1 MQEENTIEKKG
12 WAAYLEGDA
21 KIWAWVMAMAAVSL
35 LVVYSATGSLA
46 FRRMEGN
53 TEYYLVKHGVLLFLS
68 LAVIWVC
75 HKIDYRYYSRLS
87 RFALILSV
95 PMLVA
100 TWAFGSTINEA
111 TRWVTIP
118 FINQTFQ
125 VSDLAKFAL
134 IANVASMLSK
144 RQMSMDEFQRA
155 VLPIFFWCAVICM
168 LIALSDL
175 STSMMLLSTCLLV
188 MFIGRTPLRYL
199 FSLIAVGLAVVALA
213 LLVGQRGSTFV
224 SRVDKFVSGT
234 EVPFQAEQSYI
245 AIATGGVMGKGPGN
259 STQRNILPHPYSDFI
274 FSIIVEEYGLWG
286 GSAVIFAYLFFLYR
300 GLLAVRTSKQTFG
313 GLLSAGLSFSL
324 VIQAFVHICVA
335 VGLVPITGMP
345 LPMLSMGGTS
355 LLFTGA
361 AVGVVLSVSRGNTSQ
376 SFSKI

>member
-1 MQEENTIEKKG
+1 MTEERTEKKG
-12 WAAYLEGDA
+12 IAAYLGGDQ
-21 KIWAWVMAMAAVSL
+21 KIWTWVLAMSAVSL

-53 TEYYLVKHGVLLFLS
+53 TEYYLVKHGVLLL
-68 LAVIWVC
+68 LTLTTIWVC
-75 HKIDYRYYSRLS
+75 HRIDYRYYSRLS
-87 RFALILSV
+87 RFALIFSV
-95 PMLVA
+95 PLLLA

-111 TRWVTIP
+111 TRWITIP

-125 VSDLAKFAL
+125 VSDFAKFAL

-155 VLPIFFWCAVICM
+155 VLPVFFWCAVICM

-175 STSMMLLSTCLLV
+175 STSVMLLCTCLLI
-188 MFIGRTPLRYL
+188 MFIGRTPVKYL
-199 FSLIAVGLAVVALA
+199 ASLVAVGLIVVSLA
-213 LLVGQRGSTFV
+213 LVVGQRSGTFV
-224 SRVDKFVSGT
+224 NRIDKFVNGK

-245 AIATGGVMGKGPGN
+245 AIATGGIIGKGPGN

-286 GSAVIFAYLFFLYR
+286 AISVIAAYLFFLNR
-300 GLLAVRTSKQTFG
+300 GLIAVRTAKQTFG

-324 VIQAFVHICVA
+324 VIQAFVHICVC
-335 VGLVPITGMP
+335 VGLMPITGMP

-361 AVGVVLSVSRGNTSQ
+361 AVGVILSVSRGATSQ
-376 SFSKI
+376 TFSKI